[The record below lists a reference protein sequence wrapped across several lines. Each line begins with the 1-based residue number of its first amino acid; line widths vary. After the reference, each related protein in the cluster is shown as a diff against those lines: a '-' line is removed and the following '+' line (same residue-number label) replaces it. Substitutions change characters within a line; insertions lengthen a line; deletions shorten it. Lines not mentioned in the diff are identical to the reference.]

1 MQFNEKE
8 KVLQLFSESGRE
20 NAEGYFV
27 TLGSAPDILDFI
39 AAGNPEHAVA
49 LYRAA
54 FDRALPITN
63 SMWMDHLL
71 LLTTEK
77 SVSDIAAEL
86 GFASASHL
94 GSLFKQQEGLTPRQY
109 RLQQRQLGK

>member
-1 MQFNEKE
+1 MCNSTK
-8 KVLQLFSESGRE
+8 KVLQLFSESERE

-27 TLGSAPDILDFI
+27 TLGSAQDILDSI
-39 AAGNPEHAVA
+39 AAGDPEHAVA

-54 FDRALPITN
+54 FDQALPITN

-71 LLTTEK
+71 LFTTEK

>member
-1 MQFNEKE
+1 
-8 KVLQLFSESGRE
+8 
-20 NAEGYFV
+20 
-27 TLGSAPDILDFI
+27 
-39 AAGNPEHAVA
+39 
-49 LYRAA
+49 
-54 FDRALPITN
+54 
-63 SMWMDHLL
+63 MWMDHLL
-71 LLTTEK
+71 PLTTEK

>member
-1 MQFNEKE
+1 MDGSSKTIHEYL
-8 KVLQLFSESGRE
+8 VDSRLQTAR
-20 NAEGYFV
+20 
-27 TLGSAPDILDFI
+27 
-39 AAGNPEHAVA
+39 
-49 LYRAA
+49 
-54 FDRALPITN
+54 
-63 SMWMDHLL
+63 LL

-86 GFASASHL
+86 RFASASHL

>member
-27 TLGSAPDILDFI
+27 ALGSAQDILDSI

-63 SMWMDHLL
+63 SMWMDHL

>member
-1 MQFNEKE
+1 
-8 KVLQLFSESGRE
+8 
-20 NAEGYFV
+20 
-27 TLGSAPDILDFI
+27 
-39 AAGNPEHAVA
+39 
-49 LYRAA
+49 
-54 FDRALPITN
+54 
-63 SMWMDHLL
+63 MWMDHLL
-71 LLTTEK
+71 LFTTEK